1 MIHREIPRERESAL
15 LGNYILHGWQSVS
28 DQHRMKYSAVA
39 LLFSLA
45 ATLHARPQTQKC
57 WPPGSCTQNMGQ
69 PFGNDFP
76 FGNNGGQPFGNKF
89 PFGNNG
95 GQPFGDK
102 FPFNTSGQGQANQQG
117 VQNCRPG
124 QSCNQNN
131 VGPNSGAQSNGG
143 GSWGYQN
150 GFVGGNTQ
158 NCRGSRCNQS
168 NGGHSGWVQ
177 NCKGGRCK
185 QQTTMEEPTM
195 EDPTTMEKAT
205 ME

>member
-1 MIHREIPRERESAL
+1 
-15 LGNYILHGWQSVS
+15 
-28 DQHRMKYSAVA
+28 MKYSGVA
-39 LLFSLA
+39 LLFSL
-45 ATLHARPQTQKC
+45 ATLHARPQTQNC

-143 GSWGYQN
+143 VHQGSQNGYVGGNAQNCRGSKCNQNNVGFRGRAQNCRGRQCSRGNSQGGYNRAGNNGGSNCRCNGRNNGGSQN
-150 GFVGGNTQ
+150 GFVGGSTQ
-158 NCRGSRCNQS
+158 SCRPGQSCN
-168 NGGHSGWVQ
+168 
-177 NCKGGRCK
+177 
-185 QQTTMEEPTM
+185 
-195 EDPTTMEKAT
+195 
-205 ME
+205 